1 MLFYILSRVA
11 QHVMN
16 NFIFHAN
23 TEFSCVEKHK
33 AIFFSDC
40 PFYWILI
47 SHHWV
52 DSSLTINP
60 TDLQD
65 FPETSLAILG
75 QFRGV
80 PPATVSHLM

>member
-40 PFYWILI
+40 LFYWILI

-52 DSSLTINP
+52 DSSLTMYP

-65 FPETSLAILG
+65 FPKGHWRYSANSG
-75 QFRGV
+75 
-80 PPATVSHLM
+80 ASHLQQLAT